1 MVMSSVLCRRV
12 GGRKA
17 GDTAIFIDL
26 QDTRVLPAIA
36 APCCLRCHPRHWRTE
51 KKGPA
56 EPAQVRR
63 ELKGL
68 ESVPFEPPGRC
79 GNALSMGPKA
89 PKPCDPICCQGLW
102 PHADAMP
109 CDTPPCFVFGTTAPA
124 RPEAMLRCSIPR
136 RGRGIHARASLPIEV
151 RVLDR
156 VGTRLIAT
164 LSHTSLGADAGR
176 LEVRHAQGSDCLSP
190 LATEDDSSRNESS
203 SLLAK
208 YIANTV
214 PEILTIV

>member
-56 EPAQVRR
+56 DPAQVRR

-79 GNALSMGPKA
+79 GNPLPMAQKP
-89 PKPCDPICCQGLW
+89 PKPCAPICSQGRG
-102 PHADAMP
+102 PHAVALP
-109 CDTPPCFVFGTTAPA
+109 SATPPSSASAP
-124 RPEAMLRCSIPR
+124 PP
-136 RGRGIHARASLPIEV
+136 PP
-151 RVLDR
+151 
-156 VGTRLIAT
+156 
-164 LSHTSLGADAGR
+164 
-176 LEVRHAQGSDCLSP
+176 SP
-190 LATEDDSSRNESS
+190 Q
-203 SLLAK
+203 
-208 YIANTV
+208 
-214 PEILTIV
+214 P